1 MQNFIRIILDYPDVV
16 YFPGQTITGRIE
28 LSNTSPKNCRGVK
41 VNFSGYSTVRWTDN
55 FGSTNTYESNE
66 WYYHTEYY
74 VWGDGNETELP
85 PGNHAFN
92 FSFMLPLNIPPS
104 FESKY
109 GQILHEVLAVLD
121 HPMALDKECI
131 KRVSVS
137 NLYDLN
143 TLPGVISPVQ
153 GNKTDH
159 LCCCWCRSGPISI
172 VLHIEKTGFVSGE
185 NISIDA
191 ECTNMSNRS
200 MNSTEAKIIQK
211 VTCYAD
217 GEKRSRRM
225 IVASV
230 QGPSIPEGESDIWSS
245 VLLKIPPLPP
255 SELPGCQNI
264 RIKYIF
270 EFSMHPGGVALPLE
284 IEIPIIIGTIPLRR
298 AHQNIMVPPRMIGYP
313 ALPAVPPAVLVAPD
327 PGSQP
332 MDENSPLHPSYPP
345 APGGPPGYPSG
356 PGAQPRYNPSP
367 STPFAPG
374 APLGYPGASGVP
386 PGYPGASGV
395 PPGYPGASGVPPGYP
410 GASGVPS
417 GYPGASGVPPGYP
430 GAPGALPGYP
440 GAPGGPPEHPSAPQ
454 APPSYSP
461 PDAGGAAPSGT
472 LYFPGLVHYPD
483 MPPPSYDKYLSG
495 PQKITNDS
503 DNEDTV
509 QTRDEF
515 TPRYV
520 TYCFR

>member
-1 MQNFIRIILDYPDVV
+1 MPTSINIILDYPDIV

-41 VNFSGYSTVRWTDN
+41 VKFKGYSKVRWTEDK
-55 FGSTNTYESNE
+55 GDSTKTYKSNE
-66 WYYHTEYY
+66 CYYNTKYY

-92 FSFMLPLNIPPS
+92 FSFMLPPNIPSS

-109 GQILHEVLAVLD
+109 GKILHEVSAALD
-121 HPMALDKECI
+121 LPMALDKECT
-131 KRVSVS
+131 KLVSVS
-137 NLYDLN
+137 SLYDLN

-153 GNKTDH
+153 ENKTKH
-159 LCCCWCRSGPISI
+159 LCCCCCRSGPMSI
-172 VLHIEKTGFVSGE
+172 VLNIEKTGFASGE
-185 NISIDA
+185 NISINA

-200 MNSTEAKIIQK
+200 MNKTEAKIIQK
-211 VTCYAD
+211 VTCYAN

-230 QGPSIPEGESDIWSS
+230 QHPSIPEGESDIWSS

-264 RIKYIF
+264 SIKYIF
-270 EFSMHPGGVALPLE
+270 EFSMDPGGMAMDLE
-284 IEIPIIIGTIPLRR
+284 IEFPIIIGTIPLRS

-313 ALPAVPPAVLVAPD
+313 APPAVPPAGLVAPD
-327 PGSQP
+327 PDSQP
-332 MDENSPLHPSYPP
+332 MDEKRPLHPSYPP
-345 APGGPPGYPSG
+345 APGGPPGYPSA
-356 PGAQPRYNPSP
+356 PGALPGYNSSP
-367 STPFAPG
+367 SAPCAPG
-374 APLGYPGASGVP
+374 APPGYPGAPGVP
-386 PGYPGASGV
+386 PGYPGAPGVAPGCPGVQGV
-395 PPGYPGASGVPPGYP
+395 PPGYS
-410 GASGVPS
+410 
-417 GYPGASGVPPGYP
+417 

-440 GAPGGPPEHPSAPQ
+440 GAPGAPSEYPSGPQ

-461 PDAGGAAPSGT
+461 PDAGGAAPSAT
-472 LYFPGLVHYPD
+472 LYFPGLVYYPD

-495 PQKITNDS
+495 PQEITNDS
-503 DNEDTV
+503 DNKDTV
-509 QTRDEF
+509 EASDEF